1 MVVVIVE
8 GLDKTLNNMA
18 NTIASRVYRDK
29 YRSATLDTLLRG
41 AMVTEAITSV
51 DRSNNKRIQSPY
63 SSTPTIEVRALAG
76 TYTPADFT
84 TTDDVLTVTDEFI
97 VGEHIMDFQE
107 SLTQFDLF
115 AARTEQMA
123 FNVAKEIDDWVLN
136 NLCEDGTGLY
146 TTPAGGFTTAANV
159 NEIFANINAQ
169 VDGYADSYNGKFCVL
184 ENTDMVG
191 LYQAGAAN
199 GFTFADNVLN
209 NGKVGQWMGVDI
221 YVVRTGTFVDAT
233 VGTTEWTNAGHRV
246 AGVKN
251 VATVALPGGIKTEEK
266 MVSGKT
272 GMEVATYGYVG
283 FKLWTPKV
291 TLVIDITLA

>member
-1 MVVVIVE
+1 MS
-8 GLDKTLNNMA
+8 

-41 AMVTEAITSV
+41 AMVSEAITSV
-51 DRSNNKRIQSPY
+51 DRSNNLRIQSPY
-63 SSTPTIEVRALAG
+63 SSTPTVVVQALAG

-97 VGEHIMDFQE
+97 VAEHIHDFQE

-123 FNVAKEIDDWVLN
+123 FNVAKKIDEFVLN
-136 NLCEDGTGLY
+136 NLCEDGTGTY
-146 TTPAGGFTTAANV
+146 TTPAGGFATAANV
-159 NEIFANINAQ
+159 NEIFANINSQ
-169 VDGYADSYNGKFCVL
+169 VDGYADSYNGKFVVL

-191 LYQAGAAN
+191 LYQAGATN

-209 NGKVGQWMGVDI
+209 NGRVGQWMGVDI
-221 YVVRTGTFVDAT
+221 YVVRTGTFTDAT
-233 VGTTEWTNAGHRV
+233 VGTKTWTNAGHRV

-251 VATVALPGGIKTEEK
+251 VATTALPGGIKTEEK

-283 FKLWTPKV
+283 FKLWAPKV

>member
-1 MVVVIVE
+1 
-8 GLDKTLNNMA
+8 MA

-41 AMVTEAITSV
+41 AMVSEAITSV
-51 DRSNNKRIQSPY
+51 DRSNNLRIQSPY
-63 SSTPTIEVRALAG
+63 SSTPTVVVQALTG

-84 TTDDVLTVTDEFI
+84 TTDDTLTVTDEFI
-97 VGEHIMDFQE
+97 VAEHIMDFQE

-123 FNVAKEIDDWVLN
+123 FNVAKKIDEFVLN
-136 NLCEDGTGLY
+136 NLCEDGTGTY
-146 TTPAGGFTTAANV
+146 TTPVGGFATAANV
-159 NEIFANINAQ
+159 NEIFANLNSK
-169 VDGYADSYNGKFCVL
+169 VDGFADSYNGKFVVL

-191 LYQAGAAN
+191 LYQAGATN

-209 NGKVGQWMGVDI
+209 NGRVGQWMGIDI
-221 YVVRTGTFVDAT
+221 YVVRTGTFTDAT
-233 VGTTEWTNAGHRV
+233 VGTITWTNAGHRV

-251 VATVALPGGIKTEEK
+251 MATVALPGGVKTEEK

-272 GMEVATYGYVG
+272 GMEVVTYGYVG
-283 FKLWTPKV
+283 FKLWAPKV
-291 TLVIDITLA
+291 TLIIDITLA

>member
-1 MVVVIVE
+1 
-8 GLDKTLNNMA
+8 MA
-18 NTIASRVYRDK
+18 NTISSRTYRDK

-41 AMVTEAITSV
+41 ALVSEAITSV
-51 DRSNNKRIQSPY
+51 DRSNNLRIQSPY
-63 SSTPTIEVRALAG
+63 SSTPTVVVQALAG

-97 VGEHIMDFQE
+97 VAEHIMDFQE
-107 SLTQFDLF
+107 SLTMFDLF

-123 FNVAKEIDDWVLN
+123 FNVAKKIDEFVLN
-136 NLCEDGTGLY
+136 NLCEDGTGTY

-159 NEIFANINAQ
+159 NEIFANINSQ
-169 VDGYADSYNGKFCVL
+169 VDGYADSYNGKFVVL

-191 LYQAGAAN
+191 LYQAGASN

-209 NGKVGQWMGVDI
+209 NGKIGQWMGVDI
-221 YVVRTGTFVDAT
+221 YVVRTGTFTNAT
-233 VGTTEWTNAGHRV
+233 VGTITWTNAGHRV

-251 VATVALPGGIKTEEK
+251 VATVALPGGVKTEEK

-283 FKLWTPKV
+283 FKLWAPKV

>member
-1 MVVVIVE
+1 
-8 GLDKTLNNMA
+8 MA

-41 AMVTEAITSV
+41 ALVAEKITSM
-51 DRSNNKRIQSPY
+51 DRSNNLRIQSPY
-63 SSTPTIEVRALAG
+63 SSTPTIVVQALAG

-84 TTDDVLTVTDEFI
+84 TTDDTLTVTDEFI
-97 VGEHIMDFQE
+97 VAEHIMDFQE
-107 SLTQFDLF
+107 SLAQFDLF

-123 FNVAKEIDDWVLN
+123 FNVAKKIDEFVLN
-136 NLCEDGTGLY
+136 NLCEDGTGTY
-146 TTPAGGFTTAANV
+146 TTPAGGFTTAANI
-159 NEIFANINAQ
+159 NEIFAQINAKL
-169 VDGYADSYNGKFCVL
+169 DGFADTYNGKFVVL

-191 LYQAGAAN
+191 LYQAGATN
-199 GFTFADNVLN
+199 GFTFSDSVLN

-221 YVVRTGTFVDAT
+221 YVVRSGTFTDAT
-233 VGTTEWTNAGHRV
+233 VGTITWTNSGHRV

-251 VATVALPGGIKTEEK
+251 MATVAMPGGIKTEEK

-272 GMEVATYGYVG
+272 GMEVVTYGYIG
-283 FKLWTPKV
+283 FKLWAPKV

>member
-1 MVVVIVE
+1 
-8 GLDKTLNNMA
+8 MA

-41 AMVTEAITSV
+41 AMVSEAITSV
-51 DRSNNKRIQSPY
+51 DRSNNLRIQSPY
-63 SSTPTIEVRALAG
+63 SSTPTVVVQALAG

-97 VGEHIMDFQE
+97 VAEHIHDFQE

-123 FNVAKEIDDWVLN
+123 FNVAKKIDEFVLN
-136 NLCEDGTGLY
+136 NLCEDGTGTY
-146 TTPAGGFTTAANV
+146 TTPAGGFATAANV
-159 NEIFANINAQ
+159 NEIFANINSK
-169 VDGYADSYNGKFCVL
+169 VDGFAESYNGKFVVL

-191 LYQAGAAN
+191 LYQAGATN

-209 NGKVGQWMGVDI
+209 NGRVGQWMGVDI
-221 YVVRTGTFVDAT
+221 YVVRTGTFTDAT
-233 VGTTEWTNAGHRV
+233 VGTKTWTNSGHRV

-251 VATVALPGGIKTEEK
+251 MATVALPGGTKTEEK

-283 FKLWTPKV
+283 FKLWAPKV
-291 TLVIDITLA
+291 SLIIDVTLA

>member
-1 MVVVIVE
+1 
-8 GLDKTLNNMA
+8 MA
-18 NTIASRVYRDK
+18 NTISSRTYRDK
-29 YRSATLDTLLRG
+29 YRSTTLETLLRG

-51 DRSNNKRIQSPY
+51 DRSNNLRIQSPY
-63 SSTPTIEVRALAG
+63 SSTPTVVVQALAG

-84 TTDDVLTVTDEFI
+84 TTDDVLTVTDEF
-97 VGEHIMDFQE
+97 VVAEHIHDFQE
-107 SLTQFDLF
+107 SLTNFDLF

-123 FNVAKEIDDWVLN
+123 FNVAKKIDEFVLN
-136 NLCEDGTGLY
+136 NLCEDGTGTY
-146 TTPAGGFTTAANV
+146 TTPAGGFATAANV

-169 VDGYADSYNGKFCVL
+169 VDGYADSYNGKFVVL

-191 LYQAGAAN
+191 LYQAGATN

-209 NGKVGQWMGVDI
+209 NGRVGQWMGVDI
-221 YVVRTGTFVDAT
+221 YVVRTGTFTSAT
-233 VGTTEWTNAGHRV
+233 VGTITWTNSGHRV

-251 VATVALPGGIKTEEK
+251 VATVALPGGVKTEEK

-283 FKLWTPKV
+283 FKLWAPKV
-291 TLVIDITLA
+291 TLIIDITLA

>member
-1 MVVVIVE
+1 
-8 GLDKTLNNMA
+8 MA

-41 AMVTEAITSV
+41 AMVSEAITSV
-51 DRSNNKRIQSPY
+51 DRSNNLRIQSPY
-63 SSTPTIEVRALAG
+63 SSTPTVVVQALAG

-84 TTDDVLTVTDEFI
+84 TTDDVLTVTDEF
-97 VGEHIMDFQE
+97 VVAEHIHDFQE

-123 FNVAKEIDDWVLN
+123 FNVAKKIDEFVLN
-136 NLCEDGTGLY
+136 NLCEDGTGTY
-146 TTPAGGFTTAANV
+146 TTPAGGFVTAANV
-159 NEIFANINAQ
+159 NVIFANINSQ
-169 VDGYADSYNGKFCVL
+169 VDGFADSYNGKFVVL

-191 LYQAGAAN
+191 LYQAGATN
-199 GFTFADNVLN
+199 GFTFSDNVLN
-209 NGKVGQWMGVDI
+209 NGRVGQWMGVDI
-221 YVVRTGTFVDAT
+221 YVVRTGTFTDAT
-233 VGTTEWTNAGHRV
+233 VGTITWTNAGHRV

-266 MVSGKT
+266 MVSAKT
-272 GMEVATYGYVG
+272 GMEVVTYGYVG
-283 FKLWTPKV
+283 FKLWAPKV